1 MVFEACLEGD
11 KTDRSLQR
19 QAMMVSRLSSIV
31 KNLGVEAENEL
42 LLSLI
47 SNYVE
52 KNNQDLKTLMKILI
66 ELYTVDGQ
74 PPAQPFVDLS
84 IKVAKAMKCSNI
96 LSPFLLRLPYETVK
110 EHMPLMIL

>member
-31 KNLGVEAENEL
+31 KNLGVEADNEL

-74 PPAQPFVDLS
+74 PPAQLFVDIS

-110 EHMPLMIL
+110 EHMPMMIL